1 MIPFLHTPP
10 SSQILCHILINGIII
25 FTIPTPLILSSS
37 HPFILSSSHP
47 LILLPLILSASFTPA
62 LAYLLDDFSASPHP
76 PWRMY
81 SGKTFFCGWGPQKY
95 EWGAPRF
102 LQSSITILSH
112 NISHV
117 RRFEERILKKESRP
131 ERQLS
136 LLSPSP
142 WERDGV
148 RLLLLHQELHDN
160 FC

>member
-1 MIPFLHTPP
+1 M
-10 SSQILCHILINGIII
+10 
-25 FTIPTPLILSSS
+25 
-37 HPFILSSSHP
+37 
-47 LILLPLILSASFTPA
+47 A
-62 LAYLLDDFSASPHP
+62 
-76 PWRMY
+76 
-81 SGKTFFCGWGPQKY
+81 KTFFCGLGPQKY

-102 LQSSITILSH
+102 LQSSIAIPSH

-148 RLLLLHQELHDN
+148 RLLLLHQELHNHFGGVGNRGAGTEDGSD
-160 FC
+160 FGKGGVAAQIRAQGTQGWLRKGG